1 MLRGSFVRIGR
12 AHCFIGHGARLRERR
27 LWKRA
32 HGWWGRAH
40 HAGVCVASHG
50 VGMNE
55 VGEEVTFGVSL
66 PRLTHTAVFMGF
78 SDDRY
83 AERCLGDVV
92 R

>member
-1 MLRGSFVRIGR
+1 
-12 AHCFIGHGARLRERR
+12 
-27 LWKRA
+27 
-32 HGWWGRAH
+32 
-40 HAGVCVASHG
+40 
-50 VGMNE
+50 MNE